1 MYNIEEITLVFFF
14 FFFGIHE
21 IFLGNRN
28 YWNNYTKK
36 LPYGRTR
43 ANDSSRQYTRI
54 VQKQKKEMH
63 KRIPTPRSNVHT
75 AYTPMTQ
82 PSTWNSMLDPN
93 GFTIQLLRYKIN
105 KKIRK
110 RNFDHLHVFFHLT
123 DSQCYFT
130 LQH

>member
-1 MYNIEEITLVFFF
+1 MVLFFF
-14 FFFGIHE
+14 FLV
-21 IFLGNRN
+21 FLKYFVGNRN

-43 ANDSSRQYTRI
+43 ANDSSRQFTRI

-93 GFTIQLLRYKIN
+93 GFTIQLLRYKNKYEN
-105 KKIRK
+105 KKDK
-110 RNFDHLHVFFHLT
+110 F
-123 DSQCYFT
+123 
-130 LQH
+130 